1 MQIDVSDV
9 LGIAAIMVFV
19 SVVLFGYVD
28 PRRRDGLVYV
38 GYRVDNI
45 LAVASIM
52 VLLSLFLLW
61 W

>member
-1 MQIDVSDV
+1 
-9 LGIAAIMVFV
+9 MVFV

-45 LAVASIM
+45 LAVVSIM